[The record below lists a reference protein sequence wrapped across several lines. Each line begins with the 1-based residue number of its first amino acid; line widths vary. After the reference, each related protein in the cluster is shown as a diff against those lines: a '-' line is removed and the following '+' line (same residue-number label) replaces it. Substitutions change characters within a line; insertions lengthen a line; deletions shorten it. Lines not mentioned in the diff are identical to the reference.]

1 MRKKCEIIRIVT
13 KNSYFCV
20 KINRMSTKE
29 KLIER
34 FQTQP
39 KDFTFDELKNL
50 LGGMG
55 FVISNKGKTS
65 GSRVRFQ
72 HLELKIIIDIHKP
85 HTSGSP
91 VKTTTLKEIYNS
103 LLNNNLMK

>member
-1 MRKKCEIIRIVT
+1 
-13 KNSYFCV
+13 
-20 KINRMSTKE
+20 MSAKE

-34 FQTQP
+34 FRKQP

-50 LGGMG
+50 LFGFG

-72 HLELKIIIDIHKP
+72 NTELKIIIDIHKP

-91 VKTTTLKEIYNS
+91 IKETALKDIYNS
-103 LLNNNLMK
+103 LLNNNLIK